1 MTTTATDPGKQ
12 PLPKSFI
19 KDLKRAFSGRA
30 QEDAVRAAK
39 NGNLLFLGLLLECP
53 AQDLPR
59 EVVFRCL
66 QEEPTG
72 TTQLTH
78 EFEMLQLRQR
88 LYRRLC
94 TISESRDKR
103 TRELGLTSQEGC
115 HNE

>member
-1 MTTTATDPGKQ
+1 MTSSATNPNKQ

-19 KDLKRAFSGRA
+19 RDLKRAFSGRA

-39 NGNLLFLGLLLECP
+39 NGNFRFLGYLLECP

-59 EVVFRCL
+59 AVVFRCL
-66 QEEPTG
+66 QEESTG

-88 LYRRLC
+88 LYRRLS
-94 TISESRDKR
+94 TISESRRKHS
-103 TRELGLTSQEGC
+103 RELGFTS
-115 HNE
+115 

>member
-1 MTTTATDPGKQ
+1 MTSTATDPSKQ

-19 KDLKRAFSGRA
+19 RDLKRAFSGTA

-39 NGNLLFLGLLLECP
+39 NGNFLFLGYLLECP

-59 EVVFRCL
+59 EVIFRCL

-88 LYRRLC
+88 LYRRLS
-94 TISESRDKR
+94 TISESRRKHS
-103 TRELGLTSQEGC
+103 RELGFTS
-115 HNE
+115 